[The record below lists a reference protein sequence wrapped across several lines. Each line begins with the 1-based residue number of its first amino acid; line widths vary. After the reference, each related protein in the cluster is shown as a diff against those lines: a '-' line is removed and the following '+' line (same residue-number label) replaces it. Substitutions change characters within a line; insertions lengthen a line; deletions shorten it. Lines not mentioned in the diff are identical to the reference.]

1 MVARK
6 ASLQHKVLLG
16 YMILIMAVCGMVSIL
31 LYERSRMRE
40 IKTETSEIRRIRH
53 DISTAHRYI
62 TELATYGE
70 SVIVWE
76 DTDFREYR
84 RKRLQ
89 TDSLL
94 QILKVSCGTFVLPKQ
109 IDSLCHLLEAKEVH
123 LLRIMETITRQ
134 GEADSL
140 LANRL
145 PVVIREAVRT
155 RTVTQK
161 KKGIAGWFGGK
172 RSVQVFE
179 PSKGLQDLNDKLIA
193 MQEERER
200 RIDIYTDSLRTQNK
214 ALNRKLQILITHLDG
229 QAQAA
234 FISRE
239 EKITEAGDFSFKL
252 FALVIVS
259 ASSLLF
265 ISFLIIRH
273 DIRKER
279 EGRAQLQRINRENE
293 ELLGM
298 RKQIILTISHDIRGP
313 LGNISNC
320 VELASET
327 REKKKREGYLE
338 NIRHSCRHILN
349 LVNNLMDVYKI
360 NETKDT
366 HNEVPFRLNNW
377 LDNISKEYARKAG
390 ARALLFEHRHKNVGD
405 ITVRGDADKLEQIL
419 DNLLTNAIKFTLS
432 GMIRFHTEYMAG
444 RLYVEVGDTGI
455 GMDEETL
462 ERVFRPFERAAQ
474 EINSEGFGLGLFIT
488 KALVK
493 VLDGSIEVESRPG
506 KGTTFRLSFPLSE
519 TTEEP
524 ETEELPV
531 QSATILPKHVL
542 VVDDDSILLKITEDM
557 LGRNGVECTTCQN
570 AKEAILALNRLD
582 YDLVLTDIQMPVT
595 DGFGLLRLLRNSDIG
610 NSRTVPVA
618 VMTARGD
625 GDSGVYMKSGFC
637 GCIHKPF
644 SSKGLL
650 AFISSV
656 TEGRSAGMSPFDYS
670 RLMESTDDRRHM
682 FGLVAKESEKD
693 LAELEEALRKTD
705 REAMRRIV
713 HRMAPVWE
721 LLGANDVLS
730 GYRMLLHD
738 RISSDETVR
747 EYTMRIMK
755 QIRLLIDEVNNELR
769 KKMMGMK
776 KTLLIVEDNLILCDI
791 LERWLQKAGY
801 GVLTAIDEP
810 SARRKIKGNNVA
822 LVLTDVRLPEGDGI
836 SLLEW
841 SISQGLHIPFVV
853 MTEHA
858 SIADA
863 VRAVKLGAKDYLPK
877 PVHEELLMELLRGLI
892 GLPVSV
898 PPKKSL
904 MKRLSGA
911 VRETERIAC
920 RVAPL
925 NCSVMILGPNGSGKE
940 SVAQLI
946 QQHSGRKDKPFVAVN
961 CGCIRGELAAS
972 EFFGHVQGAFT
983 DAKKD
988 TAGYFETA
996 KGGTLF
1002 LDEIGNMPPEMQTL
1016 LLRVLQ
1022 ERVYC
1027 PVGSRKE
1034 LEADVRILSATNED
1048 MERAIREGR
1057 FREDLYYRLA
1067 EFEIRQPSLSE
1078 CPEDILPLADFF
1090 REQHSEEIRVE
1101 TSGFTE
1107 QAKISMLSHSWP
1119 GNVRELDNRI
1129 RRAVLLAVSPLLTH
1143 KDLNLNATICR
1154 TGEKCKKGL
1163 MEEAEEKE
1171 LIRKILEE
1179 CGGKIS
1185 RVARMLGMSRPTL
1198 YKKMERYGLR

>member
-1 MVARK
+1 
-6 ASLQHKVLLG
+6 
-16 YMILIMAVCGMVSIL
+16 
-31 LYERSRMRE
+31 
-40 IKTETSEIRRIRH
+40 
-53 DISTAHRYI
+53 
-62 TELATYGE
+62 
-70 SVIVWE
+70 
-76 DTDFREYR
+76 
-84 RKRLQ
+84 
-89 TDSLL
+89 
-94 QILKVSCGTFVLPKQ
+94 
-109 IDSLCHLLEAKEVH
+109 
-123 LLRIMETITRQ
+123 
-134 GEADSL
+134 
-140 LANRL
+140 
-145 PVVIREAVRT
+145 
-155 RTVTQK
+155 
-161 KKGIAGWFGGK
+161 
-172 RSVQVFE
+172 
-179 PSKGLQDLNDKLIA
+179 
-193 MQEERER
+193 
-200 RIDIYTDSLRTQNK
+200 
-214 ALNRKLQILITHLDG
+214 
-229 QAQAA
+229 
-234 FISRE
+234 
-239 EKITEAGDFSFKL
+239 
-252 FALVIVS
+252 
-259 ASSLLF
+259 
-265 ISFLIIRH
+265 
-273 DIRKER
+273 
-279 EGRAQLQRINRENE
+279 
-293 ELLGM
+293 
-298 RKQIILTISHDIRGP
+298 
-313 LGNISNC
+313 
-320 VELASET
+320 
-327 REKKKREGYLE
+327 
-338 NIRHSCRHILN
+338 
-349 LVNNLMDVYKI
+349 
-360 NETKDT
+360 
-366 HNEVPFRLNNW
+366 
-377 LDNISKEYARKAG
+377 
-390 ARALLFEHRHKNVGD
+390 
-405 ITVRGDADKLEQIL
+405 
-419 DNLLTNAIKFTLS
+419 
-432 GMIRFHTEYMAG
+432 
-444 RLYVEVGDTGI
+444 
-455 GMDEETL
+455 
-462 ERVFRPFERAAQ
+462 
-474 EINSEGFGLGLFIT
+474 
-488 KALVK
+488 
-493 VLDGSIEVESRPG
+493 
-506 KGTTFRLSFPLSE
+506 
-519 TTEEP
+519 
-524 ETEELPV
+524 
-531 QSATILPKHVL
+531 
-542 VVDDDSILLKITEDM
+542 
-557 LGRNGVECTTCQN
+557 
-570 AKEAILALNRLD
+570 
-582 YDLVLTDIQMPVT
+582 
-595 DGFGLLRLLRNSDIG
+595 
-610 NSRTVPVA
+610 
-618 VMTARGD
+618 
-625 GDSGVYMKSGFC
+625 
-637 GCIHKPF
+637 
-644 SSKGLL
+644 
-650 AFISSV
+650 
-656 TEGRSAGMSPFDYS
+656 
-670 RLMESTDDRRHM
+670 
-682 FGLVAKESEKD
+682 
-693 LAELEEALRKTD
+693 
-705 REAMRRIV
+705 
-713 HRMAPVWE
+713 
-721 LLGANDVLS
+721 
-730 GYRMLLHD
+730 
-738 RISSDETVR
+738 
-747 EYTMRIMK
+747 
-755 QIRLLIDEVNNELR
+755 
-769 KKMMGMK
+769 MK

-801 GVLTAIDEP
+801 RVLTAIDEP

-853 MTEHA
+853 MTERA

>member
-1 MVARK
+1 
-6 ASLQHKVLLG
+6 
-16 YMILIMAVCGMVSIL
+16 
-31 LYERSRMRE
+31 
-40 IKTETSEIRRIRH
+40 
-53 DISTAHRYI
+53 
-62 TELATYGE
+62 
-70 SVIVWE
+70 
-76 DTDFREYR
+76 
-84 RKRLQ
+84 
-89 TDSLL
+89 
-94 QILKVSCGTFVLPKQ
+94 
-109 IDSLCHLLEAKEVH
+109 
-123 LLRIMETITRQ
+123 
-134 GEADSL
+134 
-140 LANRL
+140 
-145 PVVIREAVRT
+145 
-155 RTVTQK
+155 
-161 KKGIAGWFGGK
+161 
-172 RSVQVFE
+172 
-179 PSKGLQDLNDKLIA
+179 
-193 MQEERER
+193 
-200 RIDIYTDSLRTQNK
+200 
-214 ALNRKLQILITHLDG
+214 
-229 QAQAA
+229 
-234 FISRE
+234 
-239 EKITEAGDFSFKL
+239 
-252 FALVIVS
+252 
-259 ASSLLF
+259 
-265 ISFLIIRH
+265 
-273 DIRKER
+273 
-279 EGRAQLQRINRENE
+279 
-293 ELLGM
+293 
-298 RKQIILTISHDIRGP
+298 
-313 LGNISNC
+313 
-320 VELASET
+320 
-327 REKKKREGYLE
+327 
-338 NIRHSCRHILN
+338 
-349 LVNNLMDVYKI
+349 
-360 NETKDT
+360 
-366 HNEVPFRLNNW
+366 
-377 LDNISKEYARKAG
+377 
-390 ARALLFEHRHKNVGD
+390 
-405 ITVRGDADKLEQIL
+405 
-419 DNLLTNAIKFTLS
+419 
-432 GMIRFHTEYMAG
+432 
-444 RLYVEVGDTGI
+444 
-455 GMDEETL
+455 
-462 ERVFRPFERAAQ
+462 
-474 EINSEGFGLGLFIT
+474 
-488 KALVK
+488 
-493 VLDGSIEVESRPG
+493 
-506 KGTTFRLSFPLSE
+506 
-519 TTEEP
+519 
-524 ETEELPV
+524 
-531 QSATILPKHVL
+531 
-542 VVDDDSILLKITEDM
+542 
-557 LGRNGVECTTCQN
+557 
-570 AKEAILALNRLD
+570 
-582 YDLVLTDIQMPVT
+582 
-595 DGFGLLRLLRNSDIG
+595 
-610 NSRTVPVA
+610 
-618 VMTARGD
+618 
-625 GDSGVYMKSGFC
+625 
-637 GCIHKPF
+637 
-644 SSKGLL
+644 
-650 AFISSV
+650 
-656 TEGRSAGMSPFDYS
+656 
-670 RLMESTDDRRHM
+670 
-682 FGLVAKESEKD
+682 
-693 LAELEEALRKTD
+693 
-705 REAMRRIV
+705 
-713 HRMAPVWE
+713 
-721 LLGANDVLS
+721 
-730 GYRMLLHD
+730 
-738 RISSDETVR
+738 
-747 EYTMRIMK
+747 
-755 QIRLLIDEVNNELR
+755 
-769 KKMMGMK
+769 MK

-801 GVLTAIDEP
+801 RVLTAIDEP

-988 TAGYFETA
+988 TAGYFETAKGGTLLAGYFETAKGGTLLAGYFETA

>member
-1 MVARK
+1 
-6 ASLQHKVLLG
+6 
-16 YMILIMAVCGMVSIL
+16 
-31 LYERSRMRE
+31 
-40 IKTETSEIRRIRH
+40 
-53 DISTAHRYI
+53 
-62 TELATYGE
+62 
-70 SVIVWE
+70 
-76 DTDFREYR
+76 
-84 RKRLQ
+84 
-89 TDSLL
+89 
-94 QILKVSCGTFVLPKQ
+94 
-109 IDSLCHLLEAKEVH
+109 
-123 LLRIMETITRQ
+123 
-134 GEADSL
+134 
-140 LANRL
+140 
-145 PVVIREAVRT
+145 
-155 RTVTQK
+155 
-161 KKGIAGWFGGK
+161 
-172 RSVQVFE
+172 
-179 PSKGLQDLNDKLIA
+179 
-193 MQEERER
+193 
-200 RIDIYTDSLRTQNK
+200 
-214 ALNRKLQILITHLDG
+214 
-229 QAQAA
+229 
-234 FISRE
+234 
-239 EKITEAGDFSFKL
+239 
-252 FALVIVS
+252 
-259 ASSLLF
+259 
-265 ISFLIIRH
+265 
-273 DIRKER
+273 
-279 EGRAQLQRINRENE
+279 
-293 ELLGM
+293 
-298 RKQIILTISHDIRGP
+298 
-313 LGNISNC
+313 
-320 VELASET
+320 
-327 REKKKREGYLE
+327 
-338 NIRHSCRHILN
+338 
-349 LVNNLMDVYKI
+349 
-360 NETKDT
+360 
-366 HNEVPFRLNNW
+366 
-377 LDNISKEYARKAG
+377 
-390 ARALLFEHRHKNVGD
+390 
-405 ITVRGDADKLEQIL
+405 
-419 DNLLTNAIKFTLS
+419 
-432 GMIRFHTEYMAG
+432 
-444 RLYVEVGDTGI
+444 
-455 GMDEETL
+455 
-462 ERVFRPFERAAQ
+462 
-474 EINSEGFGLGLFIT
+474 
-488 KALVK
+488 
-493 VLDGSIEVESRPG
+493 
-506 KGTTFRLSFPLSE
+506 
-519 TTEEP
+519 
-524 ETEELPV
+524 
-531 QSATILPKHVL
+531 
-542 VVDDDSILLKITEDM
+542 
-557 LGRNGVECTTCQN
+557 
-570 AKEAILALNRLD
+570 
-582 YDLVLTDIQMPVT
+582 
-595 DGFGLLRLLRNSDIG
+595 
-610 NSRTVPVA
+610 
-618 VMTARGD
+618 
-625 GDSGVYMKSGFC
+625 
-637 GCIHKPF
+637 
-644 SSKGLL
+644 
-650 AFISSV
+650 
-656 TEGRSAGMSPFDYS
+656 
-670 RLMESTDDRRHM
+670 
-682 FGLVAKESEKD
+682 
-693 LAELEEALRKTD
+693 
-705 REAMRRIV
+705 
-713 HRMAPVWE
+713 
-721 LLGANDVLS
+721 
-730 GYRMLLHD
+730 
-738 RISSDETVR
+738 
-747 EYTMRIMK
+747 
-755 QIRLLIDEVNNELR
+755 
-769 KKMMGMK
+769 MK

-801 GVLTAIDEP
+801 RVLTAIDEP

-911 VRETERIAC
+911 IRETERIACRVAPLNCSVMILGPNGSGKESVAQLIQQHSGRKDKPFVAVNCGCIRGLIGLPVSVPPKKSLMKRLSGAIRETERIAC

-1048 MERAIREGR
+1048 MERAIQEGR